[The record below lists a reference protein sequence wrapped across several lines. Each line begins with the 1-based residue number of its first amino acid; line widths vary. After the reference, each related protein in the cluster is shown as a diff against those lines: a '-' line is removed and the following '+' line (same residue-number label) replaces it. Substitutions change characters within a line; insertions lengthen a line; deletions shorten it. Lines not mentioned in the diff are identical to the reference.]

1 MGMRSDGR
9 ANTEIRPLSFE
20 LSPLKFAEGSTIVRM
35 GETHVLCAV
44 TLKDGVPRWR
54 QGQKRGWLTA
64 EYALMPRS
72 TQTRTPRNH
81 IQSGRAQ
88 EIRRLI
94 GRSLRRAVDFN
105 QLGESTLIVD
115 CDVMQADGGT
125 RTAAING
132 GYVAVALAL
141 QPLIASGHLPAG
153 VLRRPIGAISVGVV
167 EDEPRLDL
175 AYAEDVNAEMDLNVV
190 MDAAG
195 RFIEVQ
201 GTAEG
206 QPVSRDRLNALLD
219 LAAEGIQTVISI
231 QREALSCTG
240 IET

>member
-1 MGMRSDGR
+1 MRPDGR
-9 ANTEIRPLSFE
+9 ANAELRPLSFE
-20 LSPLKFAEGSTIVRM
+20 LSPIKYAEGSTIVRM

-44 TLKDGVPRWR
+44 TVKRGVPRWR
-54 QGQKRGWLTA
+54 QGQGRGWLTA

-72 TQTRTPRNH
+72 TKTRTPRHH
-81 IQSGRAQ
+81 IEGGRAQ

-94 GRSLRRAVDFN
+94 GRSLRRAVNFDR
-105 QLGESTLIVD
+105 LGESTLIVD

-141 QPLIASGHLPAG
+141 EPMIASGDLPAG
-153 VLRRPIGAISVGVV
+153 VLRRPTAAISVGIL
-167 EDEPRLDL
+167 EGEPRLDL

-190 MDAAG
+190 MDASG

-206 QPVSRDRLNALLD
+206 EPVSRSQLDALLD
-219 LAAEGIQTVISI
+219 LAAEGIQTVVRS
-231 QREALSCTG
+231 QREVLSCAG
-240 IET
+240 IDV